1 MTTVIYRSR
10 SDDDAVS
17 TFLNI
22 LVQCNVDVVF
32 SQKTIH
38 SMLQEIFMKHNIILL
53 NDYLF
58 DTLKL

>member
-1 MTTVIYRSR
+1 MDGSEYDEGSSGRSR

-38 SMLQEIFMKHNIILL
+38 SMLQEIFMKHNIIP
-53 NDYLF
+53 D
-58 DTLKL
+58 